1 MSLLARF
8 EGMAEFLFTEA
19 FKKSASRLQPVEIA
33 KELVKAMLKNKQVS
47 ISQVYVP
54 NIYRVYLHPS
64 DWGPI
69 ASFGDAFLI
78 ELSKYLFAEAERN
91 EYTFLTKPAIELH
104 ADETVNPRQMVIEVD
119 FDDSIVVDW
128 GDEEKDIQLENER
141 VRPNR
146 SNWRESTTIFRE
158 SVKTNLPVKDI
169 VGRNSDYFLEIIEG
183 PDIGQSFSLQ
193 DEEVIIGRHGKCD
206 LVLHDPEISRRHLK
220 IASGGENGWWLD
232 DLGSTNG
239 TFVNGQRITH
249 HTTAPGDRITIG
261 QSVLVIQRS
270 PLRDDK
276 LENY

>member
-33 KELVKAMLKNKQVS
+33 KELVKSMLRNKQVS

-54 NIYRVYLHPS
+54 NIYRVYLHS
-64 DWGPI
+64 GDWGPI

-91 EYTFLTKPAIELH
+91 GYTFLTKPAIELH
-104 ADETVNPRQMVIEVD
+104 SDETVNPRQMIIEVD
-119 FDDSIVVDW
+119 FDDSIVIDW
-128 GDEEKDIQLENER
+128 GDEENDIELANE
-141 VRPNR
+141 VRPNQ

-158 SVKTNLPVKDI
+158 GVKTNLQVES
-169 VGRNSDYFLEIIEG
+169 VTGRNSDYFLEIIEG
-183 PDIGQSFSLQ
+183 PDIGRTFSLR
-193 DEEVIIGRHGKCD
+193 DEEVIIGRHGQCN
-206 LVLHDPEISRRHLK
+206 LVLLDPEVSRRHLK
-220 IASGGENGWWLD
+220 IAPGGENGWWLD

-239 TFVNGQRITH
+239 TYVNGQRITH
-249 HTTAPGDRITIG
+249 HTTAPGDRIFIG

-270 PLRDDK
+270 PLP
-276 LENY
+276 

>member
-19 FKKSASRLQPVEIA
+19 FKKGATRLQPVEIA

-54 NIYRVYLHPS
+54 NIYRVYLHSS

-91 EYTFLTKPAIELH
+91 GYTFLTKPAVELH
-104 ADETVNPRQMVIEVD
+104 ADETVNPRQMVIETD

-128 GDEEKDIQLENER
+128 GDDELNDQGVETEDA
-141 VRPNR
+141 PSNR

-158 SVKTNLPVKDI
+158 SVKTNFPAGDKS
-169 VGRNSDYFLEIIEG
+169 GRNSEFFLEIIEG
-183 PDIGQSFSLQ
+183 PDIGQKFPLQ
-193 DEEVIIGRHGKCD
+193 EADLYIGRHGQCD
-206 LVLHDPEISRRHLK
+206 LVLHDPEVSRRHLK

-239 TFVNGQRITH
+239 SFVNGQRITH
-249 HTTAPGDRITIG
+249 HTTAPGDRIKIG
-261 QSVLVIQRS
+261 QSVLVIQRA
-270 PLRDDK
+270 P
-276 LENY
+276 